1 MFKSQEKGE
10 RGIYSRANL
19 QGGVLSGRQT
29 KTSSALIKTFPMT
42 ESLMHHI
49 ADHQSSRI
57 QSGLNPVDYSMH
69 PDSFVRWVAEI
80 GIREGAA
87 INEGVARKRITG
99 KLVEAGG

>member
-1 MFKSQEKGE
+1 M
-10 RGIYSRANL
+10 
-19 QGGVLSGRQT
+19 LSGRQT
-29 KTSSALIKTFPMT
+29 RTSSALIKTFPMT

-99 KLVEAGG
+99 KLVESGG